1 DQNWNDPQQLNQVQ
15 ALVQSS
21 TGDAES
27 LTLLETEPAS
37 GIFALPLPL
46 RDSPPQPGDGTL
58 SVVPGGQITASHGD
72 SYGATDSSAVAD
84 VAASALSFLNLQ
96 GQEVTAYS
104 LRSTVRLRVTD
115 VYRNFAPGQVE
126 SFTVSLGSLASGDV
140 ESVLVTETGADT
152 GLFEGSLPTIEAGEI
167 GADGVLFAG
176 PGLIEAVHDAIQ
188 RRATMRTTL
197 VPDAAADA
205 ATTAEDT
212 AVGIAVLSNDIGE
225 GTLTVAS
232 ATQPAHGTAAVQPD
246 GTVTYTPAAEYF
258 GADSFTYL
266 LVDAVGG
273 EAVGTVAVT
282 VTSDNQAPTPA
293 YDSATTAEDAPV
305 TLAVLANDTDPD
317 LDPLTV
323 VAVTQPA
330 AGGSV
335 VINGDGTV
343 TFTPAPDSNAQ
354 VTFQY
359 TVRDPEGLEAG
370 SAVTVTIT
378 AVNDAPVANDDAA
391 STPEDTAVTIDVQA
405 NDSDIDSATYG
416 LVSTTTPALGTVEI
430 VAGQIVYTPN
440 PNVAGTDS
448 FSYTLQDNDGAQ
460 DTATVTVTI
469 TAVNDA
475 PVAQADTAA
484 AVEEG
489 SATVAVLA
497 NDSDAE
503 GDPLDVTA
511 VTQGAQGAV
520 TLNGDDTVTYVPN
533 ANFSGSDAFT
543 YTVSDGQG
551 GSATAAVTVTVSGV
565 NDPPVAAADSTTVA
579 EDGAVTLDVRS
590 NDTDADGDTLT
601 VTAVTQGTNGSVVLN
616 PNGTVTYTPAADFHG
631 TDSFTYTV
639 EDGNGGSETGTVAVT
654 VTAVNDAPAAVADSA
669 TVAEDGTVNVAVLAN
684 DTDTENDL
692 LTVTAVTQGA
702 HGSVAINPDGTVAYT
717 PAADYNGPDTFTYT
731 AGDGNGGTATA
742 SVTVTVGS
750 DNDAPVA
757 VADGATT
764 AEDTAVQVAVTAND
778 SDLDGDPLTV
788 ASVTQGVHGT
798 VVIDAGG
805 QTVTYTPE
813 ANWYGA
819 DSFTCTISD
828 GNGGMAS
835 AAVAVTVTAVND
847 EPAASADAALVAE
860 DGAVSVPVLANDAD
874 VDQDALT
881 VTAVT
886 QGAQGTVVIDGGG
899 QAVTYT
905 PAANYNGADA
915 FTYTVSDGNGGSAT
929 ATVTVTVTSGND
941 APTANPDSATVA
953 EDGGVQV
960 SVLANDTDLENDT
973 LSVTAVTQGANGE
986 VSIGLGGIVT
996 YAPNANFNGGD
1007 SFTYTV
1013 SDGNGGTATAT
1024 VTVTVT
1030 AVNDAPAANPD
1041 SPTVAEDGSVT
1052 VSVLGND
1059 GDPENDPLDVTAVTQ
1074 GSNGTVVLNANDT
1087 VTYTPAAN
1095 YHGGDSFTYT
1105 VSDGQGGVSVGTVTV
1120 TVTSVN
1126 DNPVAVANTA
1136 TTAEDTAVI
1145 VSVLANDSD
1154 PDGDALSVLAV
1165 TQGANGE
1172 VAIGLDGV
1180 VTYTPNANFNGGDSF
1195 TYTAT
1200 DGNGGTAVATVT
1212 LTVTAVNDAPVA
1224 VNDTAGTI
1232 AETAVSI
1239 PVLANDVDVDG
1250 PSLSVTGVTQPA
1262 HGAVSISLGQTVQYT
1277 PASGYIGAD
1286 SFTYTLSD
1294 GAGGSS
1300 TATVNVTVSAPQRV
1314 TTNLQVLYG
1323 FNEGSGTTVNDIS
1336 GVGTPLNLTIGSAAA
1351 VSWVSGGLSVNSATL
1366 IQSAGAATKVISACQ
1381 STNAI
1386 TMEAWVQA
1394 ANLTQTASAPIVTV
1408 SQSASKRNFTL
1419 GQSTNRWDIR
1429 LRTSTTGA
1437 GGANLTSP
1445 AGSATLNLTHVVFTR
1460 DAAGAVRIYVNGVL
1474 SSSTTLSGN
1483 FSTWVSSYK
1492 LGIANQLSSGAP
1504 WLGQLHLVAIYNRAL
1519 SSTEVRQNWLAGE

>member
-1 DQNWNDPQQLNQVQ
+1 
-15 ALVQSS
+15 
-21 TGDAES
+21 
-27 LTLLETEPAS
+27 
-37 GIFALPLPL
+37 
-46 RDSPPQPGDGTL
+46 
-58 SVVPGGQITASHGD
+58 
-72 SYGATDSSAVAD
+72 
-84 VAASALSFLNLQ
+84 
-96 GQEVTAYS
+96 
-104 LRSTVRLRVTD
+104 
-115 VYRNFAPGQVE
+115 
-126 SFTVSLGSLASGDV
+126 
-140 ESVLVTETGADT
+140 
-152 GLFEGSLPTIEAGEI
+152 
-167 GADGVLFAG
+167 
-176 PGLIEAVHDAIQ
+176 
-188 RRATMRTTL
+188 M
-197 VPDAAADA
+197 
-205 ATTAEDT
+205 
-212 AVGIAVLSNDIGE
+212 
-225 GTLTVAS
+225 
-232 ATQPAHGTAAVQPD
+232 
-246 GTVTYTPAAEYF
+246 
-258 GADSFTYL
+258 
-266 LVDAVGG
+266 
-273 EAVGTVAVT
+273 
-282 VTSDNQAPTPA
+282 
-293 YDSATTAEDAPV
+293 
-305 TLAVLANDTDPD
+305 
-317 LDPLTV
+317 
-323 VAVTQPA
+323 
-330 AGGSV
+330 
-335 VINGDGTV
+335 
-343 TFTPAPDSNAQ
+343 
-354 VTFQY
+354 
-359 TVRDPEGLEAG
+359 
-370 SAVTVTIT
+370 
-378 AVNDAPVANDDAA
+378 
-391 STPEDTAVTIDVQA
+391 
-405 NDSDIDSATYG
+405 
-416 LVSTTTPALGTVEI
+416 
-430 VAGQIVYTPN
+430 
-440 PNVAGTDS
+440 
-448 FSYTLQDNDGAQ
+448 
-460 DTATVTVTI
+460 
-469 TAVNDA
+469 
-475 PVAQADTAA
+475 
-484 AVEEG
+484 
-489 SATVAVLA
+489 
-497 NDSDAE
+497 
-503 GDPLDVTA
+503 
-511 VTQGAQGAV
+511 
-520 TLNGDDTVTYVPN
+520 
-533 ANFSGSDAFT
+533 
-543 YTVSDGQG
+543 
-551 GSATAAVTVTVSGV
+551 
-565 NDPPVAAADSTTVA
+565 
-579 EDGAVTLDVRS
+579 
-590 NDTDADGDTLT
+590 
-601 VTAVTQGTNGSVVLN
+601 
-616 PNGTVTYTPAADFHG
+616 
-631 TDSFTYTV
+631 

-731 AGDGNGGTATA
+731 AGDGNGGTATASVAVTVNGVNDAPVAGGDAATVAEDGTVAVAVLANDSDPDGDTLQVASVTQGAHGTVAAGPGSSVTYTPAANYNGPDTFTYTADDGNGGSVTATVTVTVTAVNDAPAANDDGALVAEDGVVTLDVLVNDADADQDVLAVTAVTQGAHGTVVIDAGLTVTYTPAANYNGSDAFTYTVSDGNGGTATA